1 MEHQD
6 RDQSRFSSWLLIA
19 LTLFGLAYLAAIP
32 FDLLKRKFDLVDAA
46 VFVALLI
53 FNSGFLKRLGKLVIG
68 SKGIELEL
76 QEVKI
81 EQKKQRIEINTLRFL
96 ITSYVTEKE
105 MVHLTKLANK
115 EPFLYKK
122 NAYFESELRRLRSL
136 DFIRNLTGKTVGGM
150 PAEGDLR
157 DYFELTPKGSEYI
170 QLRQDLIM
178 EAGMALQDGAP
189 NNSFNRSAS

>member
-1 MEHQD
+1 MEHQEG
-6 RDQSRFSSWLLIA
+6 DQNRFSSWLLIA

-53 FNSGFLKRLGKLVIG
+53 FNSSLLKRLGKLVIG
-68 SKGIELEL
+68 SKGVELEL

-81 EQKKQRIEINTLRFL
+81 EQKRQRVEIITLRFL

-105 MVHLTKLANK
+105 MVHLTKLASK
-115 EPFLYKK
+115 DPFPYKK
-122 NAYFESELRRLRSL
+122 NSSFESELRRLRSL
-136 DFIRNLTGKTVGGM
+136 NFIRNFSGKTVGGM
-150 PAEGDLR
+150 PTEGDLR

-170 QLRQDLIM
+170 QLRQDLIT
-178 EAGMALQDGAP
+178 ETGLAVHVDTP
-189 NNSFNRSAS
+189 NASFEPK